1 MNYRNQQ
8 YTKVLTESVKIQY
21 DKSEKTGF
29 DLVSECIDDDT
40 LTIED
45 QEGQKEIPIVKR
57 PISQLSVD
65 NVKGASE
72 IAIDSK
78 AKAKPD
84 PDPKKMKS
92 DSKKGT
98 AVGTGK

>member
-8 YTKVLTESVKIQY
+8 YTKVLSESVKTQY
-21 DKSEKTGF
+21 AKTEENGF
-29 DLVSECIDDDT
+29 DLVAECIDDT

-45 QEGQKEIPIVKR
+45 QEGRKEIPIVKR

-78 AKAKPD
+78 AKAKAD
-84 PDPKKMKS
+84 PDPKNIKS